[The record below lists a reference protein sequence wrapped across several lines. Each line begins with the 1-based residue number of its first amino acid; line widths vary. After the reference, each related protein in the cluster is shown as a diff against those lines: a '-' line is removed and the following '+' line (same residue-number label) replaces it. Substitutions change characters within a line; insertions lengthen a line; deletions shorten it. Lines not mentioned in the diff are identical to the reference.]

1 MIRNRSAGMLIFA
14 TLALHGCATTLRT
27 PEDVRQYAGIA
38 RGVEYTRESGFQVG
52 EGLTTLVRTALSAS
66 SVETPALVDAIDE
79 LEVATYRTEA
89 WTLPQK
95 PVVLQPS
102 DFSGWD
108 PLVTMQT
115 ERSENFLALGR
126 GRGDSIRHLLLVV
139 DGGAKLTVVRVEGYL
154 DDVVEQAM
162 KFALDRAERPDLID
176 GAERNL
182 AAPAE

>member
-1 MIRNRSAGMLIFA
+1 MIRKHSAGMLIFA
-14 TLALHGCATTLRT
+14 TFALHGCATTIRT
-27 PEDVRQYAGIA
+27 PEDVRQFAGTA
-38 RGVEYTRESGFQVG
+38 RGVEYSRESGFQVG
-52 EGLTTLVRTALSAS
+52 EGLTTLLRTALSAS
-66 SVETPALVDAIDE
+66 SVETAALVGAIDE

-95 PVVLQPS
+95 AVALQAS

-115 ERSENFLALGR
+115 EREENFLALGR

-154 DDVVEQAM
+154 DEVVEQAM

-176 GAERNL
+176 DAEKHL